1 MKKISDVYKLLNDLK
16 RTSFT
21 MNLMEDLW
29 KEEEDKQINYGSS
42 YFKNIENTYKSLV
55 EAVGKEKVDFL
66 IKNENTWVDE
76 KTLNKYLHNK

>member
-1 MKKISDVYKLLNDLK
+1 MKKISDVYKLLNELK
-16 RTSFT
+16 STSFT
-21 MNLMEDLW
+21 MSLMEDLW

-42 YFKNIENTYKSLV
+42 YFKNIENIYKSLV

>member
-1 MKKISDVYKLLNDLK
+1 MKKISDVYKLLRELK
-16 RTSFT
+16 STSFT
-21 MNLMEDLW
+21 MGLMEDLW
-29 KEEEDKQINYGSS
+29 KEEENKQINYDSS

>member
-42 YFKNIENTYKSLV
+42 YFKNIENIYKSLV
-55 EAVGKEKVDFL
+55 EAVGQEKVNFL
-66 IKNENTWVDE
+66 MENQNIWADE
-76 KTLNKYLHNK
+76 KRLDKYLHNK

>member
-1 MKKISDVYKLLNDLK
+1 MKKISDVYKLLNELK
-16 RTSFT
+16 STSFT
-21 MNLMEDLW
+21 MSLMEDLW

-42 YFKNIENTYKSLV
+42 YFKNIENTYKSLA
-55 EAVGKEKVDFL
+55 EAIGKEKVDFL